1 MANGDYI
8 HFLDDDD
15 VALPGAYLA
24 LANVAA
30 LTDAAWIYGAY
41 EAVDDDDKLL
51 FRASPT
57 VSGDMFALI
66 VGGEGVPL
74 GASLIKR
81 SVFLEVGGLDHTM
94 IPAEDRDLLMRI
106 SRRHLAVTTDHFI
119 FCARVGATTNSTNKW
134 AAAPEVGR
142 RKREKIFCDPT
153 GLRDIL
159 RSLAAQSDGRIY
171 RRLARFYIGSAVRF
185 AQHSPITSISRLIT
199 AVRIAS
205 LGAFRRGFWQF
216 SNSSGNKSYGV

>member
-1 MANGDYI
+1 
-8 HFLDDDD
+8 LDDDD